1 MTGQRVLVTGA
12 TGMVGGHALRLCLES
27 AEVATVTTLGRRAT
41 GLEHP
46 GLREVVHHDLGRIA
60 PVEEVF
66 AGCDLAL
73 YCLGAYTGAVS
84 DDVFR
89 TITVDYTVAF
99 ADALHRL
106 SPQAVLC
113 FLSGQGA
120 DPTGTSRM
128 AFARYKGAAENHLR
142 AVGFP
147 RLHIFRPGYIY
158 PVTPRSEPNWF
169 YRVSRT
175 LYPVVS
181 KLYPDIGLR
190 SDDLARAMVHA
201 GLHGTPDHPDPVLEN
216 RDIRA
221 FATTLGYPKVV

>member
-1 MTGQRVLVTGA
+1 
-12 TGMVGGHALRLCLES
+12 MVGGHALRLCLES
-27 AEVATVTTLGRRAT
+27 ADVATVTTLGRRAT

-46 GLREVVHHDLGRIA
+46 ALREVVHDDLGRLG
-60 PVEEVF
+60 PVEETL
-66 AGCDLAL
+66 AGHDLAL
-73 YCLGAYTGAVS
+73 YCLGAYTGAVP

-99 ADALHRL
+99 ADALHRH
-106 SPQAVLC
+106 SPRATVC

-120 DPTGTSRM
+120 DPTEKSGM

-158 PVTPRSEPNWF
+158 PVTPRSEPNWC
-169 YRVSRT
+169 YRVSRR

-190 SDDLARAMVHA
+190 SDDLARSMVHA
-201 GLHGTPDHPDPVLEN
+201 GLHGTPAHADPVLEN

-221 FATTLGYPKVV
+221 LAGVGHDGALMVR